1 MIIILLWLLPK
12 SPTVPYTTVYA
23 RLYTVYYNAPQ
34 HTHTHTHTHTHAR
47 LYNPAV
53 DHPVREDYPILV
65 YKHKVKHRLCS
76 VCSYETAQWVT
87 EDDDLAPES
96 PCFFCKD
103 CFKKLHYS
111 SDNKKLCDF
120 KAYPYK
126 ASV

>member
-1 MIIILLWLLPK
+1 MSLTLNVAYLH
-12 SPTVPYTTVYA
+12 Y
-23 RLYTVYYNAPQ
+23 
-34 HTHTHTHTHTHAR
+34 R
-47 LYNPAV
+47 LYNPSV
-53 DHPVREDYPILV
+53 DHPVREDYPVLV

-76 VCSYETAQWVT
+76 VCNYQAVQWVT

-111 SDNKKLCDF
+111 KDKKKLCNF

>member
-1 MIIILLWLLPK
+1 MP
-12 SPTVPYTTVYA
+12 PP
-23 RLYTVYYNAPQ
+23 PQ